1 MGSRSKETM
10 LRRSLSLAL
19 APLKSLLLL
28 LPLRCCSPRLEQS
41 YGILV
46 DRTSRAAREVKERAQ
61 GEAQALR
68 DRRSFDRSP
77 KEGSSLGVEGEWKG
91 KRERKTLRCVV
102 ATLSICAPL
111 PLSLPC
117 LFASAAPHAPT
128 NRRCLRSRARGSQRG
143 SIHGSVGRSSS
154 SSRCSGGGL
163 LFDGEE
169 SGGSGGD
176 FGAGEEGILL
186 VRCRPPREGLGHAQ
200 GLVVFLGGLHR
211 RPEDGPGQDH
221 DAGPRKGEGDGKKGR
236 KKGSMAREREKGKK
250 KNLDDDERGRALS
263 SPHSLSLSTSS
274 SLSSSNLQHL
284 QQVDVD
290 FFGPIILTAKREA
303 VRAWRKLPPPAQKAA
318 PYLATAAGSG
328 GSTYAWQR
336 RRFIHE
342 RARGDLLASRVESL
356 SAERVKLQDACKALR
371 AAAATPRAAADVRS
385 AEAVAAAT
393 GAAAAAAVAAAEAAK
408 ACAVYVT
415 RGGGGYAPSRRT
427 PEN

>member
-102 ATLSICAPL
+102 ATLSICAPF

-128 NRRCLRSRARGSQRG
+128 NRRCLRSRARGSERG

-176 FGAGEEGILL
+176 FGAGEEGIPL

-236 KKGSMAREREKGKK
+236 KKGSMARVRE
-250 KNLDDDERGRALS
+250 
-263 SPHSLSLSTSS
+263 
-274 SLSSSNLQHL
+274 
-284 QQVDVD
+284 
-290 FFGPIILTAKREA
+290 
-303 VRAWRKLPPPAQKAA
+303 
-318 PYLATAAGSG
+318 
-328 GSTYAWQR
+328 
-336 RRFIHE
+336 
-342 RARGDLLASRVESL
+342 
-356 SAERVKLQDACKALR
+356 
-371 AAAATPRAAADVRS
+371 
-385 AEAVAAAT
+385 
-393 GAAAAAAVAAAEAAK
+393 
-408 ACAVYVT
+408 
-415 RGGGGYAPSRRT
+415 
-427 PEN
+427 